1 MNLRELKAD
10 INLTEGAYSD
20 KSDVNPVKFEDA
32 HGVFRTIGGLIWDDE
47 EECWLLQEG
56 EDDGD

>member
-10 INLTEGAYSD
+10 IKLTEENFSE

-32 HGVFRTIGGLIWDDE
+32 EGVFRTIGGLIWDDE
-47 EECWLLQEG
+47 EECWMLQEG
-56 EDDGD
+56 EDDGE